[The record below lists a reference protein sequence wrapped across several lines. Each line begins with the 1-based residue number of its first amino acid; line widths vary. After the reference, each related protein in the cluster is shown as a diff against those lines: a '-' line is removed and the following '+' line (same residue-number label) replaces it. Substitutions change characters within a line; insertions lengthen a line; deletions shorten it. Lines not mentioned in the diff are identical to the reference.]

1 MGPSGRSWVDPG
13 LRRFWRSQRFCERGP
28 IIERRDFLIGSA
40 AAAVSSAAWGQGAD
54 QAKLERV
61 AVMSYSFNRIMKSD
75 AHPDDPHRTLD
86 ILDFPDEMASR
97 YGIHHLE
104 IQHSH
109 LRSTEPAYF
118 EEFRSRMKRARSQMS
133 QLVLEFGALNVS
145 SPDPVVRLETIDLT
159 KRWIDH
165 AVTLG
170 CPRVM
175 VNQGTLAAEVRPTA
189 IETLKTIKAYA
200 QTRKVWVTLENR
212 DDPPRAGR
220 GRAGAGTAA
229 ATANIA
235 AAPARPRPH
244 TWETE
249 AEVIKAAGIWANPD
263 VSSFPDNEAREAGL
277 HTLFALTAG
286 SSHFKYMPELFDSAR
301 VVQISKEAG
310 YKGLY
315 SIEAEPLSDEPYP
328 FVQTILGVLLKAL

>member
-1 MGPSGRSWVDPG
+1 
-13 LRRFWRSQRFCERGP
+13 L
-28 IIERRDFLIGSA
+28 IKRRDFLIGSA
-40 AAAVSSAAWGQGAD
+40 AAAGSAAAWGQGAN

-61 AVMSYSFNRIMKSD
+61 AVMSYGFTLIIKSD
-75 AHPDDPHRTLD
+75 AHPDDPRRTLD
-86 ILDFPDEMASR
+86 ILDFPDEMARR
-97 YGIHHLE
+97 YGIHQLE

-109 LRSTEPAYF
+109 FRSTEPAYI
-118 EEFRSRMKRARSQMS
+118 EEFRNRLKKARSRMS

-145 SPDPVVRLETIDLT
+145 SPDPGVRLETIDLT

-175 VNQGTLAAEVRPTA
+175 VNQGTLAEEVRPTA
-189 IETLKTIKAYA
+189 IETLKTINAYA

-212 DDPPRAGR
+212 DDPPRTRRA
-220 GRAGAGTAA
+220 RAGAGNGAA
-229 ATANIA
+229 AAD
-235 AAPARPRPH
+235 APAPPPRPRPH

-263 VSSFPDNEAREAGL
+263 VSSFPDNQARETGL
-277 HTLFALTAG
+277 RTLYAMTAG
-286 SSHFKYMPELFDSAR
+286 SSHFKYMPDLFDSAR
-301 VVQISKEAG
+301 AVQISKEVG

-315 SIEAEPLSDEPYP
+315 SIEAEPLTSEPYP
-328 FVQTILGVLLKAL
+328 FVETILGVLLKVL